1 MQTLDLLAEV
11 LNLSFKVPYSNLFLV
26 KSFLARAKL
35 TPNLLLVVLEE
46 LNLLFVGASLALLI
60 ANDLIVSLS
69 IRLQLL
75 DLGLSITQTLL

>member
-60 ANDLIVSLS
+60 ANDLVISLGV
-69 IRLQLL
+69 RL
-75 DLGLSITQTLL
+75 